1 MVGKSTVEAFH
12 EIERT
17 RQERGSVPPVSRL
30 GVVVAFLLTVVSFGK
45 YDLASLSALALYPV
59 SLVCFERIPLFSAF
73 RRYWFLL
80 LPVLLLGAANPFFDR
95 APAASIG
102 GIAVSGGW
110 LSFAVLALK
119 GMLSF
124 AVGWSLLRKM
134 GVEGLAEAFAALRL
148 PPSFGLSVLL
158 MHRYLVLMIKEM
170 NRMRDAYALRSGTLG
185 RAIRPLSWGPFVG
198 LLLMRSMDRATCV
211 QAALELRGGG
221 NGVLRLAAAETRNR
235 RSIAVGVAYFIGWGS
250 FFVAVRFLEPM
261 LYLGQLIQGLL
272 PAITMPDK
280 TCLIDFSDFL
290 SVACLG
296 KCDLS
301 LLSFVF

>member
-1 MVGKSTVEAFH
+1 MVGKSAVEAFH
-12 EIERT
+12 ELERT
-17 RQERGSVPPVSRL
+17 RQERGSVPPVARL
-30 GVVVAFLLTVVSFGK
+30 GVVVAFLLTLVSFGK

-59 SLVCFERIPLFSAF
+59 SLVCFEQMPFFSVF

-95 APAASIG
+95 TPAASIG

-119 GMLSF
+119 GTLSL

-134 GVEGLAEAFAALRL
+134 GVEGLAEAFAELRL

-158 MHRYLVLMIKEM
+158 MHRYVVLMIKEM

-185 RAIRPLSWGPFVG
+185 RAIRPSSWGPFVG

-211 QAALELRGGG
+211 QTALELRGGG
-221 NGVLRLAAAETRNR
+221 NGLLRLSASETRNG
-235 RSIAVGVAYFIGWGS
+235 RSIAVGVAYFIGWAT
-250 FFVAVRFLEPM
+250 FFVTARFLEPM
-261 LYLGQLIQGLL
+261 RHLGDLIQGL
-272 PAITMPDK
+272 
-280 TCLIDFSDFL
+280 
-290 SVACLG
+290 
-296 KCDLS
+296 
-301 LLSFVF
+301 

>member
-1 MVGKSTVEAFH
+1 MVGKSAVEAFH

-17 RQERGSVPPVSRL
+17 RQERGSVPPVARL

-95 APAASIG
+95 TPAASIG

-185 RAIRPLSWGPFVG
+185 RAIRPSSWGPFVG
-198 LLLMRSMDRATCV
+198 LLLMRSMDRASSV
-211 QAALELRGGG
+211 QSALELRGGG
-221 NGVLRLAAAETRNR
+221 NGVLRLAAPGAGNGKTFA
-235 RSIAVGVAYFIGWGS
+235 IGAVYFIGWVL
-250 FFVAVRFLEPM
+250 FFVVARFFEPM
-261 LYLGQLIQGLL
+261 RRFGDLIQGL
-272 PAITMPDK
+272 
-280 TCLIDFSDFL
+280 
-290 SVACLG
+290 
-296 KCDLS
+296 
-301 LLSFVF
+301 